1 MFDFFAQALLP
12 YYIHLIATTL
22 FCKIIFYVQH
32 FLSMLDFIFFCSY
45 NGFCDNTKTSI
56 RGNYLKKRRRCGKE
70 GKNGLV
76 YRKLSG
82 RNDAYP

>member
-12 YYIHLIATTL
+12 YYMHLIATTL

-45 NGFCDNTKTSI
+45 NGFCDNTKNKHTRELFKKKKALRK
-56 RGNYLKKRRRCGKE
+56 RGKKWPCLQKIIS
-70 GKNGLV
+70 K
-76 YRKLSG
+76 K
-82 RNDAYP
+82 

>member
-12 YYIHLIATTL
+12 YYMHLIATTL

-82 RNDAYP
+82 RNDANP

>member
-12 YYIHLIATTL
+12 YYMHLIATTL

-32 FLSMLDFIFFCSY
+32 FLSMLDFIFFSSY
-45 NGFCDNTKTSI
+45 NGLCGNTKNKHT
-56 RGNYLKKRRRCGKE
+56 RKLLKKRRRCGKE